1 MVKAYLR
8 YEFSGAFGVI
18 TSGANPCYDI
28 SGRLL
33 ITSTLESISVWNV
46 KQGNMVRR
54 AVTYTCARVWPMPCK
69 AEKRPG
75 LAS

>member
-18 TSGANPCYDI
+18 TSGANPCYDT

-33 ITSTLESISVWNV
+33 ITSTLESVSVWNV
-46 KQGNMVRR
+46 KQGNLVRCQAVSRIWAR
-54 AVTYTCARVWPMPCK
+54 ARGP
-69 AEKRPG
+69 
-75 LAS
+75 L